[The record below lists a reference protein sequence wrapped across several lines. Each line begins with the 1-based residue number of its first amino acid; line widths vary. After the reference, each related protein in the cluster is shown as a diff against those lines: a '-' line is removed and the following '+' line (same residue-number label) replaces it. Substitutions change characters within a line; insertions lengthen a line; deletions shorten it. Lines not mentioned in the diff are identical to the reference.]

1 MCGIVGICDLGGARP
16 VEESSIRQMLS
27 MIRHR
32 GPDQFGIYLDGAVGL
47 GNARLSIIDLGSGQ
61 QPIANEDGTLWIVF
75 NGEIFNHPELREE
88 LEALGHRYSTN
99 CDTETVLHAYEA
111 WGPDCLS
118 HFNGQFAIAIWDT
131 RDRSLFM
138 ARDRLGVRPIFYTV
152 NEGVLTFGS
161 EIKAIL
167 AAPGVPAEADPV
179 TLDQIFTFWSP
190 LSPRSF
196 FRGIQEVPAG
206 HWMRVKD
213 GQIRMEPYWQLTF
226 QEAGEGS
233 PIRSKQAYLEEFRD
247 LLIDATKLR
256 LRADVPVGAYLS
268 GGLDSSTITAII
280 RNFTSNPLETFSISF
295 TDPAFDES
303 SYQQRMAKALGTDHH
318 VVYAT
323 HADIGRAF
331 PDVVWHTETPLMR
344 TSPAPMFLLSGLV
357 RQKGFKVVLTGE
369 GADEF
374 LAGYDIFKEAKIRR
388 FWAARPDSQFRPGL
402 FNHIYPWLAG
412 LSRANYVQS
421 FFGMG
426 LAETEAPDYS
436 HHIRWRTTA
445 RAKRFFS
452 EELQQSIR
460 EEQQALAPE
469 LPAGFRA
476 WDPLHQAQYLEIS
489 IFLSQY
495 LLSSQSDRV
504 AMGHSVEGRFPF
516 LDYRVVE
523 FCNRLSPALKLRGL
537 TEKFLLKETSRE
549 WLPADITDR
558 PKQPFR
564 APIHRAFFNETP
576 PDYLE
581 ELLSPSVLKASGF
594 FNPRAVEH
602 LVAKLKQGAALSETD
617 DMALAGI
624 ISTQLVDRQFLT
636 SFKRTPPIGGPDH
649 VKVVRGKVISPGAEP
664 CH

>member
-1 MCGIVGICDLGGARP
+1 MCGIVGICDLGGNRP
-16 VEESSIRQMLS
+16 VAEASIRQMLG

-32 GPDQFGIYLDGAVGL
+32 GPDQFGIYLDGSVGL
-47 GNARLSIIDLGSGQ
+47 GNARLSIIDLSSGQ
-61 QPIANEDGTLWIVF
+61 QPISNEDGTLWIVF

-88 LEALGHRYSTN
+88 LERLGHRYATN
-99 CDTETVLHAYEA
+99 CDRETVLHAYEE
-111 WGPDCLS
+111 WGPDSLS

-131 RDRSLFM
+131 RNRALFL

-152 NEGVLTFGS
+152 HDGILVFGS

-167 AAPGVPAEADPV
+167 AAPGVTAAVDPV
-179 TLDQIFTFWSP
+179 ALDQIFTFWSP

-206 HWMRVKD
+206 HWMRVQD
-213 GQIRMEPYWQLTF
+213 GQIRVQPYWELTF
-226 QEAGEGS
+226 PEAGEA
-233 PIRSKQAYLEEFRD
+233 PVRSKESYKEEFRE
-247 LLIDATKLR
+247 LLIDATRIR

-295 TDPAFDES
+295 TDPVFDES
-303 SYQQRMAKALGTDHH
+303 SYQSRMAAALGTDHH

-331 PDVVWHTETPLMR
+331 PDVVWHTETPIMR

-357 RQKGFKVVLTGE
+357 REKNFKVVLTGE

-402 FNHIYPWLAG
+402 FNRIYPWLAG
-412 LSRANYVQS
+412 LSRGNYAQA

-426 LAETEAPDYS
+426 LTETQDPDYS
-436 HHIRWRTTA
+436 HQIRWRTTA

-452 EELQQSIR
+452 ADLQQSIR
-460 EEQQALAPE
+460 AGQQE
-469 LPAGFRA
+469 LTPFHPKGFET

-489 IFLSQY
+489 VFLSQY

-516 LDYRVVE
+516 LDHRMVA
-523 FCNRLSPALKLRGL
+523 FCDRLPPTLKLRGL
-537 TEKFLLKETSRE
+537 TEKYLLKEVSRE

-564 APIHRAFFNETP
+564 APIHRAFFNDTP

-581 ELLSPSVLKASGF
+581 ELLSPSTLKASGY
-594 FNPRAVEH
+594 FNPQAVDH
-602 LVAKLKQGAALSETD
+602 LVVKLKQGLALSETD

-624 ISTQLVDRQFLT
+624 ISTQLVDRQFLS
-636 SFKRTPPIGGPDH
+636 SFRLSSPLDGTDD
-649 VKVVRGKVISPGAEP
+649 VKVVLGQGSLLGAERCP
-664 CH
+664 

>member
-1 MCGIVGICDLGGARP
+1 MCGIVGICDLGGTRP
-16 VEESSIRQMLS
+16 VEETSIRQMLG

-32 GPDQFGIYLDGAVGL
+32 GPDQFGVYLDRAMGM
-47 GNARLSIIDLGSGQ
+47 GNARLSIIDLSSGQ
-61 QPIANEDGTLWIVF
+61 QPISNEDGTLWVVF

-88 LEALGHRYSTN
+88 LERLGHRYSTN
-99 CDTETVLHAYEA
+99 CDTETVLHAYEEY
-111 WGPDCLS
+111 GPDCLS
-118 HFNGQFAIAIWDT
+118 RFNGQFAIAIWDT
-131 RDRSLFM
+131 RNHALLL

-152 NEGVLTFGS
+152 NDGVLVFGS

-167 AAPGVPAEADPV
+167 AAPGTTAAADP
-179 TLDQIFTFWSP
+179 TALDQIFTFWSP

-196 FRGIQEVPAG
+196 FRGIKEVPAG
-206 HWMRVKD
+206 NWMLVKD
-213 GQIRMEPYWQLTF
+213 GQIKVKPYWELIF
-226 QEAGEGS
+226 PEDGAA
-233 PIRSKQAYLEEFRD
+233 PVRSMHTYVEEFRE
-247 LLIDATKLR
+247 LLIDATRIR

-295 TDPAFDES
+295 EDPAFDES
-303 SYQQRMAKALGTDHH
+303 GYQSRMARALGTNHH
-318 VVYAT
+318 VVYAS

-331 PDVVWHTETPLMR
+331 PDVIWHTETPLMR

-357 RQKGFKVVLTGE
+357 REKNFKVVLTGE

-374 LAGYDIFKEAKIRR
+374 LAGYDVFKEAKIRR
-388 FWAARPDSQFRPGL
+388 FWAARPDSQVRPGL

-412 LSRANYVQS
+412 LSRANYVQA
-421 FFGMG
+421 FFGLG
-426 LAETEAPDYS
+426 LTETHAPDYS
-436 HHIRWRTTA
+436 HSIRWRTTA

-452 EELQQSIR
+452 EDLH
-460 EEQQALAPE
+460 QAIQEGPHDLMPFY
-469 LPAGFRA
+469 PDGFDA
-476 WDPLHQAQYLEIS
+476 WDPLHKAQYLEIS

-516 LDYRVVE
+516 LDHRLVE
-523 FCNRLSPALKLRGL
+523 FCNELPPTLKLRGL
-537 TEKFLLKETSRE
+537 TEKYLLKEVSRE

-564 APIHRAFFNETP
+564 APIHRAFFNESP

-581 ELLSPSVLKASGF
+581 ELLSASTLKASGF
-594 FNPRAVEH
+594 FNPQAVEH
-602 LVAKLKQGAALSETD
+602 LVAKLKQGLSLSETD

-624 ISTQLVDRQFLT
+624 ISTQLVDQQFL
-636 SFKRTPPIGGPDH
+636 SGFRLSSPLDDSDD
-649 VKVVRGKVISPGAEP
+649 VKVVRGKKATFGVQP
-664 CH
+664 CP

>member
-1 MCGIVGICDLGGARP
+1 MCGIAGICDLGGAKR
-16 VEESSIRQMLS
+16 VEESSIRQMLG

-32 GPDQFGIYLDGAVGL
+32 GPDQFGIYLDGAIGM
-47 GNARLSIIDLGSGQ
+47 GNARLSIIDLSTGQ
-61 QPIANEDGTLWIVF
+61 QPISNEDGTLWVVF

-88 LEALGHRYSTN
+88 LERLGHRYATN
-99 CDTETVLHAYEA
+99 CDTETILHAYEEY
-111 WGPDCLS
+111 GPDCLS
-118 HFNGQFAIAIWDT
+118 RFNGQFALAIWDT
-131 RDRSLFM
+131 RERALFM

-152 NEGVLTFGS
+152 NDGVLVFGS

-167 AAPGVPAEADPV
+167 AAPGVSAAADPV
-179 TLDQIFTFWSP
+179 ALDQIFTVWSP
-190 LSPRSF
+190 LSPGSF
-196 FRGIQEVPAG
+196 FRGIREVPAG
-206 HWMRVKD
+206 HWMLVKD
-213 GQIRMEPYWQLTF
+213 GQINLRPYWELSF
-226 QEAGEGS
+226 PDAGDE
-233 PIRSKQAYLEEFRD
+233 PIRSKQSYLAEFRE
-247 LLIDATKLR
+247 LLIDATRIR

-303 SYQQRMAKALGTDHH
+303 GYQSRMAKALGTDHH

-323 HADIGRAF
+323 HADIGRVF
-331 PDVVWHTETPLMR
+331 PDVIWHTETPIMR

-357 RQKGFKVVLTGE
+357 REKDFKVVLTGE

-374 LAGYDIFKEAKIRR
+374 LAGYDLFKEAKIRR
-388 FWAARPDSQFRPGL
+388 FWAGRPDSQFRPGL
-402 FNHIYPWLAG
+402 FNRIYPWIAG
-412 LSRANYVQS
+412 LSRANYVQA

-426 LAETEAPDYS
+426 LTETQAPDYS
-436 HHIRWRTTA
+436 HQIRWRTTA

-452 EELQQSIR
+452 EDLQRSIQ
-460 EEQQALAPE
+460 EKGPE
-469 LPAGFRA
+469 LTPFFPAGFDT

-516 LDYRVVE
+516 LDYRMVE
-523 FCNRLSPALKLRGL
+523 FCNRLPPTLKLRGL
-537 TEKFLLKETSRE
+537 TEKYLLKEVSRE
-549 WLPADITDR
+549 WLPGDITDR

-581 ELLSPSVLKASGF
+581 EILSPSTLKASGF
-594 FNPRAVEH
+594 FNPLAVDH
-602 LVAKLKQGAALSETD
+602 LVAKLKQGLTLSETD

-624 ISTQLVDRQFLT
+624 ISTQLVDRQFL
-636 SFKRTPPIGGPDH
+636 SGFRLSPPLGGSDD
-649 VKVVRGKVISPGAEP
+649 VKVVRGKGSSSGVQP
-664 CH
+664 CP

>member
-1 MCGIVGICDLGGARP
+1 MCGIVGICDLGGARRA
-16 VEESSIRQMLS
+16 EEATIRQMLG

-32 GPDQFGIYLDGAVGL
+32 GPEQFGIYLDDSVGL
-47 GNARLSIIDLGSGQ
+47 GNARLSIVDLSTGQ
-61 QPIANEDGTLWIVF
+61 QPISNEDGTLWIVF

-88 LEALGHRYSTN
+88 LERRGHRYATN
-99 CDTETVLHAYEA
+99 CDTETVLHAYEEY
-111 WGPDCLS
+111 GPDCLS
-118 HFNGQFAIAIWDT
+118 RFNGQFAIAIWDT
-131 RDRSLFM
+131 RNRSLFM

-152 NEGVLTFGS
+152 KDGALVFGS

-167 AAPGVPAEADPV
+167 AAPGVRATADPV
-179 TLDQIFTFWSP
+179 ALDQIFTVWSP

-196 FRGIQEVPAG
+196 FRGVKEVPAG
-206 HWMRVKD
+206 HWMLVKE
-213 GQIRMEPYWQLTF
+213 GRITLKPYWELSF
-226 QEAGEGS
+226 PDEGGFAL
-233 PIRSKQAYLEEFRD
+233 RSKQSYAEEFRE
-247 LLIDATKLR
+247 LLIDATRLR

-295 TDPAFDES
+295 ADPAFDES
-303 SYQQRMAKALGTDHH
+303 GYQRRMAQALGTDHH

-323 HADIGRAF
+323 HADIGRVF
-331 PDVVWHTETPLMR
+331 PEVVWHTETPIMR

-357 RQKGFKVVLTGE
+357 RDKGFKVVLTGE

-388 FWAARPDSQFRPGL
+388 FWAARPDSEARPRL
-402 FNHIYPWLAG
+402 FDKIYPWLAD
-412 LSRANYVQS
+412 LSRGNYVKS

-426 LAETEAPDYS
+426 LADTQAPDYS
-436 HHIRWRTTA
+436 HQIRWRTTA

-452 EELQQSIR
+452 DELQQTLR
-460 EEQQALAPE
+460 EGQQHLAPS
-469 LPAGFRA
+469 LPGGFGA

-489 IFLSQY
+489 VFLSQY

-523 FCNRLSPALKLRGL
+523 FCNHLPPALKLKGL
-537 TEKFLLKETSRE
+537 TEKHLLKEVSRE

-564 APIHRAFFNETP
+564 APIHRAFFNDTLA
-576 PDYLE
+576 DYLE
-581 ELLSPSVLKASGF
+581 ELLSPQALKASGF
-594 FNPRAVEH
+594 FKPQAVVQ
-602 LVAKLKQGAALSETD
+602 LVAKLKQGLALSETD

-624 ISTQLVDRQFLT
+624 ISTQLADRLFIS
-636 SFKRTPPIGGPDH
+636 SFSLSPPLDGADP
-649 VKVVRGKVISPGAEP
+649 VKVVRGHEIPHGVLP
-664 CH
+664 